1 MANYFSKRL
10 HTFNTNRN
18 SMKKVKQILEEKGTM
33 IFTVHPAMRVY
44 DAIRVMGENNVG
56 SVLVMEGDRLLGI
69 LTERDYAR
77 KVVLQG
83 KFSADTYV
91 HEIMTPH
98 PGLFTVSPDESI
110 EDCMHVMTD
119 NKVRHLPVM
128 ENGQLLGLIS
138 IGDVVSMYISQQK
151 DIIDNMTNYLYR

>member
-1 MANYFSKRL
+1 
-10 HTFNTNRN
+10 
-18 SMKKVKQILEEKGTM
+18 MKKVKQILEEKGNL
-33 IFTVHPAMRVY
+33 IYTVHPAMRVY

-56 SVLVMEGDRLLGI
+56 SVLVMEGDRLMGI

-83 KFSADTYV
+83 KYSANTYV

-98 PGLFTVSPDESI
+98 PGLHTVSPDDSI
-110 EDCMHVMTD
+110 EECMHVMTD
-119 NKVRHLPVM
+119 HKVRHLPVM
-128 ENGQLLGLIS
+128 ENGQLVGMIS

-151 DIIDNMTNYLYR
+151 DIIENMTSYLYR

>member
-1 MANYFSKRL
+1 
-10 HTFNTNRN
+10 
-18 SMKKVKQILEEKGTM
+18 MKKVKQILEEKGNL
-33 IFTVHPAMRVY
+33 IYTVHPAMRVY

-56 SVLVMEGDRLLGI
+56 SVLVMEGDRLMGI

-83 KFSADTYV
+83 KYSANTYV

-98 PGLFTVSPDESI
+98 PGLHTISPDDSI
-110 EDCMHVMTD
+110 EECMHVMTD
-119 NKVRHLPVM
+119 HKVRHLPVI
-128 ENGQLLGLIS
+128 ENGQLVGMIS

-151 DIIDNMTNYLYR
+151 DIIENMTSYLYR

>member
-1 MANYFSKRL
+1 
-10 HTFNTNRN
+10 
-18 SMKKVKQILEEKGTM
+18 MKKVKHILEQKGN
-33 IFTVHPAMRVY
+33 FVHTVSPGLRVY

-56 SVLVMEGDRLLGI
+56 SVLVMEGDKLLGI

-83 KFSADTYV
+83 KFSADMFV

-98 PGLFTVSPDESI
+98 PGLRTVTPNTGI
-110 EDCMHVMTD
+110 EDCMHIMTE

-128 ENGQLLGLIS
+128 ENDKLLGMVS
-138 IGDVVSMYISQQK
+138 IGDVVFTYINEQR
-151 DIIDNMTNYLYR
+151 DIIEDMTSYLYR

>member
-1 MANYFSKRL
+1 
-10 HTFNTNRN
+10 
-18 SMKKVKQILEEKGTM
+18 MKKVKHILEEKGSM

-98 PGLFTVSPDESI
+98 PGLYSVTPHDSI

-119 NKVRHLPVM
+119 NKVRHLPVI

-138 IGDVVSMYISQQK
+138 IGDVVSMYISHQK
-151 DIIDNMTNYLYR
+151 DIIDNMTSYLYR